1 MRTSDVVVIGL
12 GFTGLPTALAVA
24 EAGMSVVGV
33 DVSPE
38 RVRQIAEGVS
48 GFGLGTVSEDGVR
61 AAIMSGG
68 LRITGG
74 GVTRARTYIVC
85 VPTPPDRRGGV
96 EMTALSGAM
105 TAIAAVIGL
114 GDLVLV
120 QSTCPPGTLDE
131 RLRPL
136 LEERSGLRVGRDFH
150 LAGAPMRI
158 DPGRS
163 THAFGAIPRVIGGCT
178 KACADRAVCFVT
190 AIGNS
195 VVQVGTPLAAE
206 LVKVFEN
213 TFRMVN
219 ISLVNELAALCRA
232 SGVDVDEVLRAAG
245 TKPFGFLAHRPS
257 AGAGGDCVPVAAR
270 FFSLGARRLGL
281 HSPVV
286 DAALAVNDA
295 MPSHTVHRFEAALGK
310 PLRGSRI
317 LVVGIAYKAD
327 MANVRQSA
335 AVAVLEELRR
345 TAHVEYH
352 DPHVPRLDLS
362 DGSVLFSVAL
372 DTVDWSSTDA
382 VVVMTKHRAVDHES
396 LAARGVPT
404 FDCTS
409 GAPVTMGSPDNA
421 IAA

>member
-24 EAGMSVVGV
+24 EAGLTVVGV
-33 DVSPE
+33 DVSPD
-38 RVRQIAEGVS
+38 RVRQITDGIP

-61 AAIMSGG
+61 EAVVSGR
-68 LRITGG
+68 LRITDG
-74 GVTRARTYIVC
+74 GVPRARTYIIC

-96 EMTALSGAM
+96 EMTALSGAVS
-105 TAIAAVIGL
+105 AIATVIGA

-131 RLRPL
+131 RLVPL

-150 LAGAPMRI
+150 MASAPMRI

-163 THAFGAIPRVIGGCT
+163 THSFGAIPRVVGGCT
-178 KACADRAVCFVT
+178 RACAERAVRFV
-190 AIGNS
+190 AAVGNT

-270 FFSLGARRLGL
+270 YFSLGARRHGL

-295 MPSHTVHRFEAALGK
+295 MPSHTVHRLEAALGK
-310 PLRGSRI
+310 TLRGSRI
-317 LVVGIAYKAD
+317 LVVGVAYKAD

-335 AVAVLEELRR
+335 AVAVVEELRR
-345 TAHVEYH
+345 TARVEYH
-352 DPHVPRLDLS
+352 DPHVPRLDLP
-362 DGSVLFSVAL
+362 DGSVLHGVDL
-372 DTVDWSSTDA
+372 DAVDWSSVDI
-382 VVVMTKHRAVDHES
+382 VVVMTKHRAVDHDS
-396 LAARGVPT
+396 LSARGVPT
-404 FDCTS
+404 FDCTTGDPVVM
-409 GAPVTMGSPDNA
+409 GAPDTAV
-421 IAA
+421 AA